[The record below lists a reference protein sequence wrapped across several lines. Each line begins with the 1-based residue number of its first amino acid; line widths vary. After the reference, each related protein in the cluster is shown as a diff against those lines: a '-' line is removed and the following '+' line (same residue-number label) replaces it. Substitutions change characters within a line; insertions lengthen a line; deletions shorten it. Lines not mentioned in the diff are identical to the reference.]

1 MTRSAGGAAGVV
13 LVGGRSSRMGTP
25 KANLD
30 WHGSTLLYRTTA
42 LLARCVHGP
51 VVAVAA
57 PDQELPDLPPDV
69 EVVRDPAEGRG
80 PLQGIA
86 AGLTAVAD
94 LVPVAFICSTDMPFL
109 HPAYIARVL
118 TCLEDAE
125 VALPH
130 VRGFRQ
136 PLAAAYRTHL
146 GARADELIAA
156 GARKPGEL
164 FAITAVRDV
173 TESDLLADRGV
184 ATHDAA
190 LQSVRN
196 LNTGEEYA
204 AARAEP
210 PPLVSVHVYGAL
222 LQHAR
227 QRGGQRGGQVAAATV
242 GAAAATLGLELG
254 LHVVAALNGER
265 ISKDPQLPLVAGDS
279 LAFLAAD
286 AGG

>member
-42 LLARCVHGP
+42 LLGRCVDGP

-57 PDQELPDLPPDV
+57 PDQELPDLPPEV

-86 AGLTAVAD
+86 AGLNAVAD
-94 LVPVAFICSTDMPFL
+94 LVPVAFVCSTDMPFL

-118 TCLEDAE
+118 TCLADAE

-136 PLAAAYRTHL
+136 PLAAAYRTQL
-146 GARADELIAA
+146 GTRAGELIAA

-164 FAITAVRDV
+164 FAITKVRDV

-184 ATHDAA
+184 ATHDAT

-222 LQHAR
+222 LQSAR
-227 QRGGQRGGQVAAATV
+227 QRGGQVAAATV
-242 GAAAATLGLELG
+242 GAAAETLGLELG

-265 ISKDPQLPLVAGDS
+265 ISKDPQFPLVAGDS

>member
-1 MTRSAGGAAGVV
+1 MIKAAGVV

-42 LLARCVHGP
+42 LLGRCVDGP

-57 PDQELPDLPPDV
+57 PEQVVPSLPPDV

-86 AGLTAVAD
+86 AGLTAVAGAAQ
-94 LVPVAFICSTDMPFL
+94 VAFVCSTDMPFL

-118 TCLEDAE
+118 TLLDEAE

-130 VRGFRQ
+130 IRGFRQ
-136 PLAAAYRTHL
+136 PLAAAYRTEL
-146 GARADELIAA
+146 GARAADLVAA

-164 FAITAVRDV
+164 FAGSDVRDL
-173 TESDLLADRGV
+173 TEADLLADRGV
-184 ATHDAA
+184 ATHDPE

-196 LNTGEEYA
+196 LNTAEDYA

-210 PPLVSVHVYGAL
+210 PPGVSVHVYGAL
-222 LQHAR
+222 LQQSR
-227 QRGGQRGGQVAAATV
+227 QRGGDLAAATL
-242 GAAAATLGLELG
+242 GTAAATLGLELG

-265 ISKDPQLPLVAGDS
+265 ISKDPQFPLVRGDA

>member
-30 WHGSTLLYRTTA
+30 WHGSTLLYRATA
-42 LLARCVHGP
+42 LLGRCVDGP
-51 VVAVAA
+51 IVAVAA

-94 LVPVAFICSTDMPFL
+94 LVPVAFVCSTDMPFL

-118 TCLEDAE
+118 TCLQDAE

-136 PLAAAYRTHL
+136 PLAAAYRTRL
-146 GARADELIAA
+146 GKQADELIAA

-173 TESDLLADRGV
+173 TESELLADRRV
-184 ATHDAA
+184 ATHDPA

-210 PPLVSVHVYGAL
+210 PPLISVHVYGAL
-222 LQHAR
+222 LQSAR
-227 QRGGQRGGQVAAATV
+227 QRGGHVAAATV
-242 GAAAATLGLELG
+242 GAAAEALGLELG
-254 LHVVAALNGER
+254 VHVVAALNGER
-265 ISKDPQLPLVAGDS
+265 ISKDPQFPLVAGDS